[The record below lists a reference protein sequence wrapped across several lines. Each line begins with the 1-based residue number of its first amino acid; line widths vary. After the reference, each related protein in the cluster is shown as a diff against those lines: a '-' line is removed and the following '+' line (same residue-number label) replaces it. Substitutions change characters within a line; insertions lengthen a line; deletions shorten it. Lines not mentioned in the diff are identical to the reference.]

1 MDLYSLCQQLEATPI
16 GEGIKNSTW
25 LFPAIEAVHL
35 IALALL
41 GGSLL
46 MLDLRLIGVGLTG
59 QPTSA
64 VERSTRPWLIG
75 AILTMVTTGMLIGF
89 SEALKLLDRKAF
101 AVKMIALAAALIF
114 TFAIR
119 NPRARRDVG
128 GAPAK
133 AIALVSLG
141 LWLTVALAGRWIGFS

>member
-1 MDLYSLCQQLEATPI
+1 VDLYSLCQQLEATPI
-16 GEGIKNSTW
+16 GEAIKNSTW

-41 GGSLL
+41 GGALL

-59 QPTSA
+59 QATSA
-64 VERSTRPWLIG
+64 VERSTRPWLVG
-75 AILTMVTTGMLIGF
+75 AILTMITTGGLIAF
-89 SEALKLLDRKAF
+89 SEALKLLDRQAF
-101 AVKMIALAAALIF
+101 TVKMIALAAALVF

-119 NPRARRDVG
+119 NPQARRDVG
-128 GAPAK
+128 GVAAK
-133 AIALVSLG
+133 AIAVVSLS

>member
-16 GEGIKNSTW
+16 GVGIKNSTW

-35 IALALL
+35 LALALL
-41 GGSLL
+41 GGALL

-59 QPTSA
+59 QATSA

-75 AILTMVTTGMLIGF
+75 AILTMITTGGLIGF

-101 AVKMIALAAALIF
+101 TVKMIALAAALIF

-119 NPRARRDVG
+119 NPQARRDVG
-128 GAPAK
+128 GLPAR
-133 AIALVSLG
+133 AIALVSLS